1 MRFAVSPLPRCL
13 GFWAVDRSSFLSCRL
28 AVSEIRSVQAKL
40 CHHVVKA
47 VGLFLA
53 CANPLQHC
61 SAHVGVLQVIDAG
74 LDELPQV
81 VALRAAR
88 GLRELIQPRSGRWV
102 QPDGHGHPALDRC
115 IRSNWE
121 RPDGSGHDGF
131 MLLRSRAKALMQ
143 HVPNL

>member
-88 GLRELIQPRSGRWV
+88 GLSELIQPRFDRWV
-102 QPDGHGHPALDRC
+102 QPDGRGHAT
-115 IRSNWE
+115 SW
-121 RPDGSGHDGF
+121 
-131 MLLRSRAKALMQ
+131 MLVFILTGNDQVAPFTAASCFCGAEQK
-143 HVPNL
+143 P